1 MRRRQASQLASP
13 HASGGGIEAINVTP
27 LIDVVMCLII
37 FFLIV
42 GKLAADERTQ
52 IDLPVTAIGDA
63 QRAEAGVIVSVAI
76 VEDAAGQPVMPL
88 STVFFVGDERLTTA
102 SDIERALRDQV
113 ARALVASPSQGTAAV
128 PTAPISAA
136 QIARARVTI
145 RADQRVPFEM
155 VEPVLSACS
164 SLGIVRV
171 EYAAQRAQNAPG
183 SAPSSGGNP

>member
-1 MRRRQASQLASP
+1 MRRRLASQLGSP
-13 HASGGGIEAINVTP
+13 HGSGGGIEAINVTP

-52 IDLPVTAIGDA
+52 IDLPTTTIGDA
-63 QRAEAGVIVSVAI
+63 QRAEAGVIVSVALL
-76 VEDAAGQPVMPL
+76 EDASGQPASPV
-88 STVFFVGDERLTTA
+88 SAVFFVGDERF
-102 SDIERALRDQV
+102 SDAAQIERALRDQV
-113 ARALVASPSQGTAAV
+113 ARALVSLPDGSPMQ
-128 PTAPISAA
+128 PAPAITPA

-164 SLGIVRV
+164 ALGIVRV
-171 EYAAQRAQNAPG
+171 EYAAQRADGQAIP
-183 SAPSSGGNP
+183 AGGNP